1 MDSMEPTKENRFIVL
16 DSLSKSYDEQTVL
29 DSLSCSFHSN
39 GLYLLLGENGSG
51 KSTLLNI
58 LSGKDT
64 DYEGKVFYSGEE
76 LTEKDRESFSD
87 SCVSY
92 VAQDSLV
99 FEDRKAIDDFL
110 LPYEKKD
117 REKAKKI
124 LTDLGLGDVLEEKC
138 KELSEGEKERLC
150 FGQALYADKEIIL
163 LDEITANLDAET
175 ENAVL
180 QALRR
185 VSADRTVISISH
197 RTEAKEGRIVPI
209 GKP

>member
-1 MDSMEPTKENRFIVL
+1 MEPIKENRFL
-16 DSLSKSYDEQTVL
+16 SLNSLSKNYGEQKVLSALSY
-29 DSLSCSFHSN
+29 SFYPK

-76 LTEKDRESFSD
+76 LTE
-87 SCVSY
+87 
-92 VAQDSLV
+92 
-99 FEDRKAIDDFL
+99 
-110 LPYEKKD
+110 KD

-163 LDEITANLDAET
+163 LDEITANLDPIST
-175 ENAVL
+175 ERILKNIL
-180 QALRR
+180 AL
-185 VSADRTVISISH
+185 S
-197 RTEAKEGRIVPI
+197 KGRLVVQS
-209 GKP
+209 G